1 MQKKSVHAKKIDP
14 VLNECCRSIT
24 GCLKPTNVD
33 SLYILAGIT
42 PPDIRRTVASRAER
56 LHQTTDPRHPLYR
69 HIPVTSRLKSCK
81 SFITII
87 EPLSSSP
94 ESTRLQLWKARLQ
107 ATSVAD
113 KMRLQITETLPP
125 GSVLTDDFFSKLAEE
140 AGRDEESDISEV
152 DPQALLESMKDM
164 DDMDNDLFGTKKKP
178 NSAPSKITAKNS
190 EISESKQELSKVAQK
205 SNAATKEESV
215 AQDEKKPLSAP
226 ESSSR
231 LYRKFSFG
239 DFDDPLAG
247 ILSDEEDG
255 KMKKV
260 TIERKLN
267 QISSN
272 QSTGKKEDKV
282 QSSPTPARAAAP
294 SRKKDELTFDDE
306 GDDLMDA
313 LGIGESPKIQKR
325 EETKGEDEMPKPA
338 HSKMDEL
345 LGRGTSAKLLE
356 RPATGERKEFKLDKK
371 YQKSQEKDDALGKD
385 DFTFGAYQ
393 PTVASTPEERQSR
406 RQSIR
411 FSAEDVSALLP
422 DQKPKTSTPMTPGS
436 ARASR
441 SGADWLGLKDED
453 LTDAGNH
460 NFTKDNS
467 KTSVSLDTIVPSS
480 PSPTKKMFS
489 ASRPPAGTKLTE
501 EAVGASR
508 SNQSGSRAD
517 PPGNKEED
525 WLSDAL
531 SRKKSQ
537 MQGKTEERKSNSV
550 DFLGLGEEVDPDM
563 LLSKS
568 VASPSGHQQTL
579 LTGTRDPG
587 TELKSIK
594 PRETGSSFLWENSGR
609 KASPLADTRKAEP
622 AGDPSRPVSANK
634 HNEHMS
640 TALPQLLPSQSL
652 GMSLLNS
659 SENETMLSYRQRQ
672 MREANTGQKADL
684 QAAQAQ
690 IIELEIQVR
699 KLELERNQFKTLLES
714 LQQHHQEDI
723 ELIENTHRNRLKV
736 IEESYQQREARLNAE
751 NQELAAQQVSRLQDM
766 EKEKSLLL
774 AQYQRKLTAFEQEK
788 AKEVERLQGLQRM
801 SVLEM
806 KKDHEEQL
814 QRLKRL
820 KDQEIDA
827 VTSATSQT
835 RSLNTVIEQM
845 EAFSHKLNDLSYKV
859 ESTHQNTSQEL
870 EIGARQRDEQL
881 RVLQDRLSRQQ
892 RDMEEERSRLQ
903 EVIIKMEIRL
913 TEQGRLL
920 EKERWRVTAE
930 QSKVESLQRS
940 LEEERRVMTKQLAME
955 REELERAKS
964 ALLEEQQTVMQQCAE
979 ERRKLAVEWAEF
991 HTQQH
996 LSKERTE
1003 RDANRA
1009 FQIDAQREG
1018 TIMSLAKEQAELK
1031 IQARELKLK
1040 EDQIACEQETL
1051 ERVRQELN
1059 LEKERVNAMALRVKQ
1074 RAEEIESMSKLASQ
1088 KYEEGE
1094 RALLDAKQ
1102 VESEHKSRLHA
1113 IHQQMERLRLQEQ
1126 QLYKERLNLAQKRKY
1141 GDQLQKEFAV
1151 NRLTASSNH
1160 QTYTSTIL
1168 QNAVDVGS
1176 SDALAGSIAS
1186 ELSAQLA
1193 LLKHSAEK
1201 DRDFLE
1207 DEQFFLQTLKKAPYN
1222 TFQTA

>member
-1 MQKKSVHAKKIDP
+1 
-14 VLNECCRSIT
+14 
-24 GCLKPTNVD
+24 
-33 SLYILAGIT
+33 
-42 PPDIRRTVASRAER
+42 
-56 LHQTTDPRHPLYR
+56 
-69 HIPVTSRLKSCK
+69 
-81 SFITII
+81 
-87 EPLSSSP
+87 
-94 ESTRLQLWKARLQ
+94 
-107 ATSVAD
+107 
-113 KMRLQITETLPP
+113 
-125 GSVLTDDFFSKLAEE
+125 
-140 AGRDEESDISEV
+140 
-152 DPQALLESMKDM
+152 M

-594 PRETGSSFLWENSGR
+594 PRETGCFFALYPAVLYDSLPPHPVEPTSRVPPSDPESEKMRERSLHVSAKKVIGWADSPHPEQRALNSDTHSERAQHMEAGSSASSKNLTSSLAVAGSFYAAPIPPIMGSPRIR
-609 KASPLADTRKAEP
+609 KQGSQLSALHKDCACSSTQYCCSINMYNFYLFFVLI
-622 AGDPSRPVSANK
+622 SVSANK

-690 IIELEIQVR
+690 IIELEIQNVDS
-699 KLELERNQFKTLLES
+699 NGP
-714 LQQHHQEDI
+714 
-723 ELIENTHRNRLKV
+723 LIPEWAVENRLKV

>member
-1 MQKKSVHAKKIDP
+1 
-14 VLNECCRSIT
+14 
-24 GCLKPTNVD
+24 
-33 SLYILAGIT
+33 
-42 PPDIRRTVASRAER
+42 
-56 LHQTTDPRHPLYR
+56 
-69 HIPVTSRLKSCK
+69 
-81 SFITII
+81 
-87 EPLSSSP
+87 
-94 ESTRLQLWKARLQ
+94 
-107 ATSVAD
+107 
-113 KMRLQITETLPP
+113 
-125 GSVLTDDFFSKLAEE
+125 
-140 AGRDEESDISEV
+140 
-152 DPQALLESMKDM
+152 DM

-190 EISESKQELSKVAQK
+190 EKLYPNPAGRTVEKK
-205 SNAATKEESV
+205 
-215 AQDEKKPLSAP
+215 DEKKPLSAP

-272 QSTGKKEDKV
+272 QSTGKKSLP
-282 QSSPTPARAAAP
+282 SSPTPARAAAP

-550 DFLGLGEEVDPDM
+550 DFLGLGEEVDPGGALPLNTHSERAQHM
-563 LLSKS
+563 EAGSSASSKNLTSSLAVAGSFYAAPIPPIMGSPRIRKQGSQLSALHKETLLPYVSS
-568 VASPSGHQQTL
+568 GVPVSPSL
-579 LTGTRDPG
+579 
-587 TELKSIK
+587 
-594 PRETGSSFLWENSGR
+594 
-609 KASPLADTRKAEP
+609 
-622 AGDPSRPVSANK
+622 PV
-634 HNEHMS
+634 
-640 TALPQLLPSQSL
+640 TTLLPSQSL

-690 IIELEIQVR
+690 IIELEIQYICIR
-699 KLELERNQFKTLLES
+699 KMGVVHSRNRLMLGCCG
-714 LQQHHQEDI
+714 LQHFSKV
-723 ELIENTHRNRLKV
+723 LILTVSPRNRLKV

-1160 QTYTSTIL
+1160 QNFNLAYTSTIL